1 MKRNGKRFLLTFLP
15 KYDKLL
21 LQPTKEKIV
30 DYPIPASVTQMPESN
45 ATFVK
50 ELVEAGELKPLYDPK
65 ATIVVRKGYYYGTPS
80 DSKFDLENADDISR
94 TYWRLDAVQE
104 TNNRNSRAQDKLK
117 DYLVENYDE
126 IGEEHATE
134 IANIFSI
141 DLSKEVEVEFNVTIK
156 ATVSI
161 PVNEDVSDLSTYDF
175 DITIE
180 SNESKYEIQDFDADI
195 DSIDERYQ
203 VSQQVGSAGHHT
215 KLSTT

>member
-1 MKRNGKRFLLTFLP
+1 MKNGRKLLLTLPP

-21 LQPTKEKIV
+21 LQPTKEKTV

-104 TNNRNSRAQDKLK
+104 TNNRNSKAQDRLK

-161 PVNEDVSDLSTYDF
+161 PVNEDVSDLSVYDF
-175 DITIE
+175 DIEIS

-195 DSIDERYQ
+195 DSIDERY
-203 VSQQVGSAGHHT
+203 
-215 KLSTT
+215 

>member
-1 MKRNGKRFLLTFLP
+1 LTLPP

-21 LQPTKEKIV
+21 LQPTKEKNV
-30 DYPIPASVTQMPESN
+30 DFPIPASVTQMPESN

-80 DSKFDLENADDISR
+80 DSKFELENADDISR
-94 TYWRLDAVQE
+94 AFWRVDALTE
-104 TNNRNSRAQDKLK
+104 TNQRNSRAYDKVK

-134 IANIFSI
+134 IANILSI
-141 DLSKEVEVEFNVTIK
+141 DLSKEIEVEFNVTIK
-156 ATVSI
+156 ATISM
-161 PVNEDVSDLSTYDF
+161 PVNEDVSDLSIYDF

-180 SNESKYEIQDFDADI
+180 SNESKYEILDSDADI
-195 DSIDERYQ
+195 DSIDERY
-203 VSQQVGSAGHHT
+203 
-215 KLSTT
+215 

>member
-1 MKRNGKRFLLTFLP
+1 MKNGRKLLLTLPP

-21 LQPTKEKIV
+21 LQPTKEKNV
-30 DYPIPASVTQMPESN
+30 DFPIPATVTQMPESN

-104 TNNRNSRAQDKLK
+104 TNNRNSRAHDKIK
-117 DYLVENYDE
+117 DYLVDNFDE
-126 IGEEHATE
+126 IGEEHANE
-134 IANIFSI
+134 IATILGI

-156 ATVSI
+156 ATISM
-161 PVNEDVSDLSTYDF
+161 PVNEDVSDLSVYDF
-175 DITIE
+175 DITLE
-180 SNESKYEIQDFDADI
+180 SNESKYEVQEFDADI
-195 DSIDERYQ
+195 DSIDERY
-203 VSQQVGSAGHHT
+203 
-215 KLSTT
+215 

>member
-1 MKRNGKRFLLTFLP
+1 M
-15 KYDKLL
+15 
-21 LQPTKEKIV
+21 

-94 TYWRLDAVQE
+94 TYWRLDALQE
-104 TNNRNSRAQDKLK
+104 TNNRNSRAQDKVK

-134 IANIFSI
+134 IANILGI
-141 DLSKEVEVEFNVTIK
+141 DLSKEVEVEFTVTIK
-156 ATVSI
+156 ATVTM
-161 PVNEDVSDLSTYDF
+161 PVNEEVSDLSTYDF
-175 DITIE
+175 DVEIS
-180 SNESKYEIQDFDADI
+180 SNNNDYEIEEFDADI
-195 DSIDERYQ
+195 DSIDERY
-203 VSQQVGSAGHHT
+203 
-215 KLSTT
+215 

>member
-1 MKRNGKRFLLTFLP
+1 MKNGRKLLLTLPP

-30 DYPIPASVTQMPESN
+30 DFPIPASVTQMPESN

-80 DSKFDLENADDISR
+80 DSKFELENADDISR
-94 TYWRLDAVQE
+94 AFWRVDALTE
-104 TNNRNSRAQDKLK
+104 TNQRNSRAYDKVK

-134 IANIFSI
+134 IANILSI
-141 DLSKEVEVEFNVTIK
+141 DLSKEIEVEFNVTIK
-156 ATVSI
+156 ATISM
-161 PVNEDVSDLSTYDF
+161 PVNEDVSDLSIYDF

-180 SNESKYEIQDFDADI
+180 SNESKYEILDSDADI
-195 DSIDERYQ
+195 DSIDERY
-203 VSQQVGSAGHHT
+203 
-215 KLSTT
+215 

>member
-1 MKRNGKRFLLTFLP
+1 MKRNGKRFLLTFQP

-21 LQPTKEKIV
+21 LQPTKEKNV

-65 ATIVVRKGYYYGTPS
+65 ATIVVRKGYYYGSPS

-94 TYWRLDAVQE
+94 TYWRLEALQE

-117 DYLVENYDE
+117 DYLVENFDE
-126 IGEEHATE
+126 LGEEHATE

-141 DLSKEVEVEFNVTIK
+141 DLTKEVEVEFTVSIK
-156 ATVSI
+156 ATITI

-175 DITIE
+175 DVEIS
-180 SNESKYEIQDFDADI
+180 SNESKYEVEQFDADI
-195 DSIDERYQ
+195 DSIDERY
-203 VSQQVGSAGHHT
+203 
-215 KLSTT
+215 